1 MLRTWQMLE
10 KLESGLTEIANHY
23 GKDHQLEKF
32 DEELQELVEAK
43 AEYDNDPYDDE
54 KLGHFIE
61 ECADVM
67 IMINHA
73 VRLTRMET
81 ILNDV
86 LHYKVSR
93 QLLRILEE
101 NKKSC

>member
-10 KLESGLTEIANHY
+10 KLEGGLEEIANYY

-32 DEELQELVEAK
+32 DEELRELMEAK
-43 AEYDNDPYDDE
+43 AEYDSDPCDDE

-86 LHYKVSR
+86 LNYKVVR
-93 QLLRILEE
+93 QLSRILKEMQ
-101 NKKSC
+101 KSC